1 MKENKRIALVTGA
14 GGGIGQAV
22 AVELARGGDHVIVVC
37 RSRSGAEKTLGL
49 IKASDQ
55 TGDFISC
62 DVGDATQVDAMMEK
76 IIRDYGRLDVLV
88 NNAGISN
95 THTMD
100 EINMDEW
107 DRMMD
112 VNLKGPF
119 LLCRDAFGLMKSRGY
134 GRIVN
139 ISSIAGERGALYSG
153 IHYAASKGGLLALT
167 KSFALR
173 GAAHGITVNAVSPGT
188 VDTPMSREEG
198 IPSDNIPLGRA
209 ASPEEVAHAVC
220 FLACDRASYLTGVT
234 LDVNGGQLMR

>member
-1 MKENKRIALVTGA
+1 MRENKRIALVTGA

-22 AVELARGGDHVIVVC
+22 AAELAAWGDHVIVVC
-37 RSRSGAEKTLGL
+37 RSERGAGNTLRL
-49 IKASDQ
+49 IASAGG
-55 TGDFISC
+55 TGEFISC
-62 DVGDATQVDAMMEK
+62 DVGDIRQVDAMMEK
-76 IIRDYGRLDVLV
+76 ITKVYGRLDVLV

-100 EINMDEW
+100 EIEEDEW
-107 DRMMD
+107 DQMMD
-112 VNLKGPF
+112 INLKGPF
-119 LLCRDAFGLMKSRGY
+119 LLCRHAFCLMKSRAY

-153 IHYAASKGGLLALT
+153 IHYAASKGGLLAMT
-167 KSFALR
+167 KSLALR
-173 GAAHGITVNAVSPGT
+173 GAGYGITVNAVSPGT
-188 VDTPMSREEG
+188 VDTPMAREEG
-198 IPSDNIPLGRA
+198 IPTDHIPLGRA